1 MPSSAAKNNALA
13 KSNAKADSAPAT
25 SASNSQVHGRK
36 GLEARAKLKRAAMTV
51 LEERGY
57 HAMRIA
63 DVTGEAGVATG
74 LFYHYFSDLK
84 TLTLEVLSDFVAQ
97 SRNLE
102 EIERGLDRTDWFG
115 RMLAHNRLVVNSY
128 AERPGL
134 MRCLLQMA
142 DEDPAFSA
150 QLRENFVE
158 SLHWLVAR
166 MPKLFPQAEFTEHQ
180 ALLLVYSV
188 AGCGEMLLR
197 DYFINHDAALHSK
210 EVSIDELVELLSVT
224 FYRGLFAQN
233 PPAEKLKYTC
243 YVRGMVLTD

>member
-1 MPSSAAKNNALA
+1 LPSSAAQNTVVTSRA
-13 KSNAKADSAPAT
+13 KVDPAP
-25 SASNSQVHGRK
+25 NQQVHGRK
-36 GLEARAKLKRAAMTV
+36 GMEARAKLKRAAMTV
-51 LEERGY
+51 LEQRGY

-97 SRNLE
+97 SRKLD
-102 EIERGLDRTDWFG
+102 EIEKGLDRTDWFG

-134 MRCLLQMA
+134 MRCLLQIA
-142 DEDPAFSA
+142 DEDQAFSA

-210 EVSIDELVELLSVT
+210 QVSREELAELLSVT

-233 PPAEKLKYTC
+233 PPVEKLKYTK
-243 YVRGMVLTD
+243 YVSAMVLPE